1 MNNKIVNAVGSKID
15 DIASSI
21 VNSKWGKTVIPT
33 VEELNETIANNARL
47 SGPLYTENIQ
57 RGLESMFVSAD
68 IPKDVA
74 ERMSKSVNAKNYTK
88 AIDNLSDEIS
98 KHTDKPVDKITQMAK
113 TITEEE
119 LAKKIDIK
127 DVGKGGSKN
136 SKIHRVIS
144 YPQAYFMNP
153 DKKIAGTRIA
163 TAAGAYAG
171 VAVGGRYL
179 SGGTLTRDNYGRKDI
194 AGVPF
199 I

>member
-21 VNSKWGKTVIPT
+21 ANSKWGKAVIPT
-33 VEELNETIANNARL
+33 VEELNQTIASNTHL
-47 SGPLYTENIQ
+47 SKSMYNENIQ
-57 RGLESMFVSAD
+57 KSLATMFQG
-68 IPKDVA
+68 IDVPEEEA
-74 ERMSKSVNAKNYTK
+74 IRMAKKVNVKNYDE
-88 AIDNLSDEIS
+88 AINALSDDIS
-98 KHTDKPVDKITQMAK
+98 KYTDKPVDKVMQRAK
-113 TITEEE
+113 NITEAE
-119 LAKKIDIK
+119 LSKAIDPGTISTPEKILK
-127 DVGKGGSKN
+127 
-136 SKIHRVIS
+136 
-144 YPQAYFMNP
+144 YPGAYFMNP